1 MRRSCR
7 SSGFTARRTRRIP
20 TCCRRRCRP
29 QPNSGTDR
37 MAKEYLLGKLEDIPE
52 GKGRAFKAG
61 RTTVAVFRANGKVF
75 AINNRCVHK
84 GASMCEGDLTD
95 GGKVVRCPWHNWAF
109 DL

>member
-1 MRRSCR
+1 
-7 SSGFTARRTRRIP
+7 
-20 TCCRRRCRP
+20 
-29 QPNSGTDR
+29 
-37 MAKEYLLGKLEDIPE
+37 MAKEYLLGKLADIPE

-95 GGKVVRCPWHNWAF
+95 GGKVVRCPWHNWSF
-109 DL
+109 DLASGQHRLDPNERLRTYEVRLEGDQVILRA